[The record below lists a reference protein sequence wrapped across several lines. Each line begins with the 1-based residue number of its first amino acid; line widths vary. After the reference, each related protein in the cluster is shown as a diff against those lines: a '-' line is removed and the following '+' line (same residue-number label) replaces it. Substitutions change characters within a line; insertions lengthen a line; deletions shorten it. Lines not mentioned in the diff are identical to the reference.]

1 MNVLLVNMIVM
12 KMLYALIKLAAIVAH
27 VNAVTKRK
35 VQNVS
40 TLMNAKRAVVIAN
53 RILNAEIVMGCLNVN
68 VKKVLVKEIALQT
81 FVMT

>member
-12 KMLYALIKLAAIVAH
+12 KVLYALIKLAPIVAH

-40 TLMNAKRAVVIAN
+40 TLTNAKRAVVIAN
-53 RILNAEIVMGCLNVN
+53 RILNAEIVMGRLNVI
-68 VKKVLVKEIALQT
+68 VKKVLVK
-81 FVMT
+81 

>member
-12 KMLYALIKLAAIVAH
+12 KILYAVIKLAAIVAH

>member
-1 MNVLLVNMIVM
+1 MIVM

>member
-12 KMLYALIKLAAIVAH
+12 KMLYALIKLATIVAH
-27 VNAVTKRK
+27 VNTVTKRK

-40 TLMNAKRAVVIAN
+40 TLTNAKRAVVIAN
-53 RILNAEIVMGCLNVN
+53 RILNGEIVMGRLNVN
-68 VKKVLVKEIALQT
+68 AKKVLVKEIALQT

>member
-53 RILNAEIVMGCLNVN
+53 RILNAEIVMGRLNVN
-68 VKKVLVKEIALQT
+68 VKKVLVKEIAFQT

>member
-12 KMLYALIKLAAIVAH
+12 EMLYALIKLAPIVAH
-27 VNAVTKRK
+27 VKTVTKRK

-40 TLMNAKRAVVIAN
+40 TLTNAKRAVVIAN
-53 RILNAEIVMGCLNVN
+53 RILNAEIVMGRLNVN

>member
-12 KMLYALIKLAAIVAH
+12 KILYALIKLAAIVAH